1 MTQGTVPVT
10 LDPTSQPIT
19 YAKAHLEDLGRTHF
33 IGIGGAGMSV
43 LAEMMLEQG
52 VDVSGS
58 DREKSVRIDHLEKL
72 GAHIYY
78 GQQAENVRGAKTVVW
93 SSAIKPDNPEIQEA
107 VKEGKYLVHRSDIL
121 ALLLASHRSVTVA
134 GAHGKTT
141 TSAMIAQI
149 LETAGSG
156 NLVDPSYA
164 IGGSVRTSRGV
175 IDGGHAGHG
184 DVMIAEADE
193 SDGSFEK
200 YHPYIAV
207 ITNVEADHLDH
218 YQTKEAF
225 QQAFVEYAHHA
236 VGHVI
241 ACADDPGALAVLRSL
256 DDAEKKRAIAYTTQ
270 DPSELPDL
278 GDVKIVRISH
288 ESVNAKASDAA
299 GASATP
305 ADSDAQTFPE
315 HFTLTF
321 PSILVPEYESHEES
335 TFTVPVELRVPGIHN
350 ARNAAAAIT
359 ACLLLGMRPADA
371 VRGIR
376 EFYGAA
382 RRFEVK
388 GIVGGVTLIDDYAHH
403 PTEIAA
409 LLDAARRRYPQATLR
424 VLFQPHLFSRTHFFA
439 SRFAQ
444 ALHKADDVIV
454 TGIYPARE
462 KQEDWPDV
470 TERTIPDAAQQQGM
484 GGDWIS
490 AEPDMAKAA
499 QDLAARAC
507 PGDVIF
513 TVGAGSVTTMD
524 PAILDALHQ
533 RFDAPSD
540 TSAQT
545 GANGAA

>member
-1 MTQGTVPVT
+1 MTQGSVSVT

-58 DREKSVRIDHLEKL
+58 DREESVRTDHLAKL

-78 GQQAENVRGAKTVVW
+78 GQKAENVRGAKTVVW

-218 YQTKEAF
+218 YQTKDAF
-225 QQAFVEYAHHA
+225 QQAFVQYAHHA
-236 VGHVI
+236 VGHVV

-256 DDAEKKRAIAYTTQ
+256 DDSEKRRAVAYTTQ
-270 DPSELPDL
+270 DPAELPDL
-278 GDVKIVRISH
+278 GAVRIVRIGH
-288 ESVNAKASDAA
+288 ESVSAEGAA
-299 GASATP
+299 GALASP
-305 ADSDAQTFPE
+305 AETAGDASFPE
-315 HFTLTF
+315 HFVLTF
-321 PSILVPEYESHEES
+321 PATLIPEYETQAEP
-335 TFTVPVELRVPGIHN
+335 TFSVPVELRVPGIHN

-359 ACLLLGMRPADA
+359 TCLLLGMRPADA

-382 RRFEVK
+382 RRFEINGV
-388 GIVGGVTLIDDYAHH
+388 VGGVTLIDDYAHH

-409 LLDAARRRYPQATLR
+409 LLDAARRRYPQAKLR
-424 VLFQPHLFSRTHFFA
+424 VVFQPHLFSRTHFFA

-470 TERTIPDAAQQQGM
+470 TERTIPDAADQQGI
-484 GGDWIS
+484 GGSWIS
-490 AEPDMAKAA
+490 AEPDMGEAA
-499 QDLAARAC
+499 RAIAARAC

-513 TVGAGSVTTMD
+513 TVGAGSITTMD
-524 PAILDALHQ
+524 AAILDALRE
-533 RFDAPSD
+533 RFGAG
-540 TSAQT
+540 AE
-545 GANGAA
+545 ANGAA